1 MLPLSTAD
9 LDEAAAMLG
18 DPRVMRYVDGGTRDR
33 ANTTRALEANER
45 CWAANGWGLWAI
57 RDVTSGAF
65 VGQAGLQP
73 VTEIHG
79 ATAEFSIIVSR
90 RSWGTGVATEAGHA
104 IVFDAWQRYSGSEI
118 HAVVHPDDPASGPL
132 LRKLGFRLQD
142 EGLIGGEMV
151 QVWHIQRLG

>member
-18 DPRVMRYVDGGTRDR
+18 DPRVMRYVDGATRDR
-33 ANTTRALEANER
+33 ASTARALEANER

-73 VTEIHG
+73 VTEILG

-104 IVFDAWQRYSGSEI
+104 IVFDAWQRYSGDEI
-118 HAVVHPDDPASGPL
+118 HAVVRPDDPAAGPL
-132 LRKLGFRLQD
+132 LRNLGFRLQD
-142 EGLIGGEMV
+142 EELIRGEMT
-151 QVWHIQRLG
+151 QVWQIQRLG